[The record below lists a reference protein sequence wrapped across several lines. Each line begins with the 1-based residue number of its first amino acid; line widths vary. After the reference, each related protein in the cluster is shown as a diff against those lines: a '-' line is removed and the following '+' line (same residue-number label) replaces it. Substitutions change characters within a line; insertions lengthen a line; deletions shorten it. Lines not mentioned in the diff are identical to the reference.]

1 MLESYI
7 FDKKAETM
15 SRDEIH
21 AVQTEGLKK
30 CVRRVYDNVPFYRAK
45 MDALGVRPDD
55 IRDADDI
62 VKLPFT
68 EKQDLRDNYPYG
80 LFAAPMKEITRIHA
94 SSGTT
99 GKPTVAGYTKNDL
112 DIWAE
117 LVARCLAAAGVTD
130 KDIVHVAYGYGLFT
144 GGLGAHDGATRI
156 GATVVPVSGGNTQ
169 RQLMLLQDFKPTV
182 LACTPSYA
190 LNLADSMQKAGIST
204 DQIALQAGVFG
215 AEPWTEEMRG
225 EIERMLNIKA
235 YDIYGLTEMMGPGVA
250 IDCPARLGLH
260 VWEDH
265 FLPEIID
272 KDLAQVPDGT
282 EGELVIT
289 SFSKEGMP
297 LLRYRTHDLSALSNT
312 PCPCGRTHRR
322 IRRIHARSDDMLII
336 RGVNVFPSQI
346 EHALLQV
353 PGVTP
358 NYQVIVDRKGTLDT
372 LEVQV
377 EVERNMFTD
386 TVRDLETLQ
395 KRIQAQLAS
404 DVLITCQV
412 KLCQPDTLPRSEG
425 KAKRVI
431 DHRKL

>member
-144 GGLGAHDGATRI
+144 GGLGAHCGAEAI
-156 GATVVPVSGGNTQ
+156 GATMSPIRAIIPPDLLFTPFGKGFAARYSFTLLETPAVSSLTSEAE
-169 RQLMLLQDFKPTV
+169 TVIV
-182 LACTPSYA
+182 LA
-190 LNLADSMQKAGIST
+190 
-204 DQIALQAGVFG
+204 
-215 AEPWTEEMRG
+215 
-225 EIERMLNIKA
+225 
-235 YDIYGLTEMMGPGVA
+235 
-250 IDCPARLGLH
+250 
-260 VWEDH
+260 
-265 FLPEIID
+265 
-272 KDLAQVPDGT
+272 
-282 EGELVIT
+282 
-289 SFSKEGMP
+289 
-297 LLRYRTHDLSALSNT
+297 
-312 PCPCGRTHRR
+312 
-322 IRRIHARSDDMLII
+322 
-336 RGVNVFPSQI
+336 
-346 EHALLQV
+346 
-353 PGVTP
+353 
-358 NYQVIVDRKGTLDT
+358 
-372 LEVQV
+372 
-377 EVERNMFTD
+377 
-386 TVRDLETLQ
+386 
-395 KRIQAQLAS
+395 
-404 DVLITCQV
+404 
-412 KLCQPDTLPRSEG
+412 RSEWLICE
-425 KAKRVI
+425 I
-431 DHRKL
+431 DFSTGALGEEVKVFVNGDISYSSNSATISIEYRRY